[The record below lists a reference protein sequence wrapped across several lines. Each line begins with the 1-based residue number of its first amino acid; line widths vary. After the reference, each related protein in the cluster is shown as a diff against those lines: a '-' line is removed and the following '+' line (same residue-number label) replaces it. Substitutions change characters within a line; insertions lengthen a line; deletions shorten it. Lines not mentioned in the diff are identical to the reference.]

1 MLLVCYPLPNTNSFV
16 QFILLHTICKIVL
29 FKGNSRNADINV
41 WKNSWLLNHL
51 NVLLQVPGAS
61 RFHLF
66 IAAET
71 FAQVSCAN
79 PKVGSGFYCI
89 TDLQNSSCVSGSIA
103 IAFCTLTKKVV
114 NIILFVLDFYQS
126 SKSFRKAGD
135 SHSCVIKHRR
145 NCKANKKQVYKLWC
159 IVITQCT
166 MER

>member
-1 MLLVCYPLPNTNSFV
+1 ME
-16 QFILLHTICKIVL
+16 
-29 FKGNSRNADINV
+29 
-41 WKNSWLLNHL
+41 NSWLLNHL

-79 PKVGSGFYCI
+79 PKVGTGFYCI

-103 IAFCTLTKKVV
+103 IAFCTLMKKVI
-114 NIILFVLDFYQS
+114 NIILFILDFYQS

-145 NCKANKKQVYKLWC
+145 NCKQIKNKCISSDVLLLHSALWKDKYSETDRLE
-159 IVITQCT
+159 VF
-166 MER
+166 